1 MHHATAHHATAGA
14 GDNPP
19 LRMTMHKRWT
29 TAIGRTNAQAV
40 DNPPNHMDTTHSGRQ
55 SANTHENYYY
65 YYYYY
70 YYT

>member
-1 MHHATAHHATAGA
+1 
-14 GDNPP
+14 
-19 LRMTMHKRWT
+19 MHKRWT

-70 YYT
+70 YT